1 MITFDR
7 PSSGRRPLTVAAGCA
22 GVAAL
27 VWLAWPS
34 AEPAGRPSPATVAGS
49 AGNQAAPAPG
59 SRPRVLPVPGGS
71 EPVDPARM
79 FDLGLAGDL
88 RVDLETK
95 AALDLIVA
103 ELGDNPSAQALEKL
117 ERSLR
122 GGLPREAAEQVLAM
136 VQSYRAYTQALATSA
151 ALQRPPQSPEEM
163 RQLLAQDAALR
174 RRHFDAATSDALF
187 GVQEAYSRYMLDA
200 QAIDSDP
207 RLSAVE
213 KARRIHALRSALPGE
228 VAELEPALSPQAS
241 ELALRIAELRER
253 GGTEAQ
259 VQALR
264 TQAMGADAASSLGE
278 MEAQNAQWGERH
290 QAFRQARDAL
300 LATSPADPRAAVEQ
314 LLAQH
319 FSAEELPGARAYDRQ
334 PRP

>member
-1 MITFDR
+1 MITVDR
-7 PSSGRRPLTVAAGCA
+7 PSPARRPLMAAGACV
-22 GVAAL
+22 GLAAL

-34 AEPAGRPSPATVAGS
+34 ADPVDRPSAPTAAGAAGASTATG
-49 AGNQAAPAPG
+49 PG
-59 SRPRVLPVPGGS
+59 ARSRVLPVPGSG

-79 FDLGLAGDL
+79 FDLGVAGDL

-95 AALDLIVA
+95 TALDMIVA
-103 ELGDNPSAQALEKL
+103 ELGDNPSAEALAKL

-136 VQSYRAYTQALATSA
+136 VQSYRGYTQALAKSA
-151 ALQRPPQSPEEM
+151 ALQRPPQNPEEM

-174 RRHFDAATSDALF
+174 RQHFDTATSNALF
-187 GVQEAYSRYMLDA
+187 GVQEAYSRYTLDA
-200 QAIDSDP
+200 QAIESDP

-213 KARRIHALRSALPGE
+213 KARQIHALRAALPGE
-228 VAELEPALSPQAS
+228 VAELEPALSPKAS

-264 TQAMGADAASSLGE
+264 TQVMGSDAASSIGE
-278 MEAQNAQWGERH
+278 MDAQNAQWAERH

-300 LATSPADPRAAVEQ
+300 LATSPADPQAAVER
-314 LLAQH
+314 LMAQH
-319 FSAEELPGARAYDRQ
+319 FSAEEMPGARAYDLQKR
-334 PRP
+334 

>member
-1 MITFDR
+1 MITLDR
-7 PSSGRRPLTVAAGCA
+7 TSSRRRPLTVAAACA

-34 AEPAGRPSPATVAGS
+34 AEPADRPPAPTATGS
-49 AGNQAAPAPG
+49 AGTSAAPALG
-59 SRPRVLPVPGGS
+59 SRPRVLPVPGSG
-71 EPVDPARM
+71 EQVDPARM
-79 FDLGLAGDL
+79 FDLGVAGDL

-95 AALDLIVA
+95 AALDMIVA
-103 ELGDNPSAQALEKL
+103 ELGDNPSAEALEKL

-136 VQSYRAYTQALATSA
+136 VQSYRSYTQALAKSA

-163 RQLLAQDAALR
+163 RQLLEQDAALR
-174 RRHFDAATSDALF
+174 RRHFDPATSNALF
-187 GVQEAYSRYMLDA
+187 GVQEAYSRYTLDA
-200 QAIDSDP
+200 QAIESDP

-213 KARRIHALRSALPGE
+213 KARQLHALRSALPGE
-228 VAELEPALSPQAS
+228 VAELEPALSPKAS
-241 ELALRIAELRER
+241 ELNLRIAELRER

-264 TQAMGADAASSLGE
+264 TQVMGSDAASSIGE
-278 MEAQNAQWGERH
+278 MDAQNAQWAERH

-319 FSAEELPGARAYDRQ
+319 FSGEELPGARAYDQQKR
-334 PRP
+334 